1 MKVKEQKQTV
11 ATVAAPKKK
20 SQAQEVW
27 HRFKKNHLALL
38 GLALIII
45 MILVVTFADFIAP
58 YGFDDQDY
66 MSTMLPPSLEHLCG
80 TDNVGRDIFSRL
92 LFGGR
97 VSLTIGIISVGI
109 GLIVGGAMGAIAGY
123 YGGKLDNFLM
133 RIIDILMAIPS
144 VILAISICA
153 ALGPGLVNTMI
164 AVGISSIPNYARI
177 LRSSI
182 LSIKQ
187 QEYVEAAR
195 AIGASNNRI
204 IGKHIVPNSL
214 SGLIVQASMG
224 VGRAIISAASMSF
237 IGLGIQPPNPEW
249 GAMLSAGRTYFQNY
263 PHMVLFPGIAIFLAV
278 LSMNLIGDG
287 LRDALDPRLKR

>member
-1 MKVKEQKQTV
+1 MKTAGKSEH
-11 ATVAAPKKK
+11 AAAPAAKKK
-20 SQAQEVW
+20 SQFQEVW
-27 HRFKKNHLALL
+27 GRFKKNRLALF
-38 GLALIII
+38 GMVLILL
-45 MILVVTFADFIAP
+45 MILMVILSPLIAP
-58 YGFDDQDY
+58 YGFDEQNY
-66 MSTMLPPSLEHLCG
+66 YEIFASPSLQHLCG
-80 TDNVGRDIFSRL
+80 TDNLGRDVFSRL
-92 LFGGR
+92 LYGGR

-109 GLIVGGAMGAIAGY
+109 GLLCGGLMGALAGY
-123 YGGKLDNFLM
+123 YGGKLDNTLM

-164 AVGISSIPNYARI
+164 AVGVASIPNSARI

-195 AIGASNNRI
+195 AIGASNARI
-204 IGKHIVPNSL
+204 ISKHIVPNSL

-237 IGLGIQPPNPEW
+237 IGLGIAPPNPEW
-249 GAMLSAGRTYFQNY
+249 GAMLSAGRTYFRDY

>member
-1 MKVKEQKQTV
+1 MKTAGKSEH
-11 ATVAAPKKK
+11 AAAPAAKKK
-20 SQAQEVW
+20 SQLQEVW
-27 HRFKKNHLALL
+27 GRLKKNRLALF
-38 GLALIII
+38 GMVLILL
-45 MILVVTFADFIAP
+45 MILMVVLSPLIAP
-58 YGFDDQDY
+58 YGFDEQNY
-66 MSTMLPPSLEHLCG
+66 YEIFASPSLQHLCG
-80 TDNVGRDIFSRL
+80 TDNLGRDVFSRL
-92 LFGGR
+92 LYGGR

-109 GLIVGGAMGAIAGY
+109 GLLCGGLMGALAGY
-123 YGGKLDNFLM
+123 YGGKLDNTLM

-164 AVGISSIPNYARI
+164 AVGVASIPNYARI

-195 AIGASNNRI
+195 AIGASNARI
-204 IGKHIVPNSL
+204 ISKHIVPNSL

-237 IGLGIQPPNPEW
+237 IGLGIAPPNPEW
-249 GAMLSAGRTYFQNY
+249 GAMLSAGRTYFRDY

>member
-1 MKVKEQKQTV
+1 MKTAGKSEH
-11 ATVAAPKKK
+11 AAAPAAKKK
-20 SQAQEVW
+20 SQLQEVW
-27 HRFKKNHLALL
+27 GRFKKNRLALF
-38 GLALIII
+38 GMVLILL
-45 MILVVTFADFIAP
+45 MILMVVLSPLIAP
-58 YGFDDQDY
+58 YGFDEQNY
-66 MSTMLPPSLEHLCG
+66 YEIFASPSLQHLCG
-80 TDNVGRDIFSRL
+80 TDNLGRDVFSRL
-92 LFGGR
+92 LYGGR

-109 GLIVGGAMGAIAGY
+109 GLLCGGLMGALAGY
-123 YGGKLDNFLM
+123 YGGKLDNTLM

-164 AVGISSIPNYARI
+164 AVGVASIPNYARI

-195 AIGASNNRI
+195 AIGASNARI
-204 IGKHIVPNSL
+204 ISKHIVPNSL

-237 IGLGIQPPNPEW
+237 IGLGIAPPNPEW
-249 GAMLSAGRTYFQNY
+249 GAMLSAGRTYFRDY

-278 LSMNLIGDG
+278 VSMNLIGDG

>member
-1 MKVKEQKQTV
+1 MKTAGKSEH
-11 ATVAAPKKK
+11 AAAPAAKKK
-20 SQAQEVW
+20 SQFQEVW
-27 HRFKKNHLALL
+27 GRFKKNRLALF
-38 GLALIII
+38 GMVLILL
-45 MILVVTFADFIAP
+45 MILMVILSPLIAP
-58 YGFDDQDY
+58 YGFDEQNY
-66 MSTMLPPSLEHLCG
+66 YEIFASPSLQHLCG
-80 TDNVGRDIFSRL
+80 TDNLGRDVFSRL
-92 LFGGR
+92 LYGGR

-109 GLIVGGAMGAIAGY
+109 GLLCGGLMGALAGY
-123 YGGKLDNFLM
+123 YGSKLDNTLM

-164 AVGISSIPNYARI
+164 AVGVASIPNYARI

-195 AIGASNNRI
+195 AIGASNARI
-204 IGKHIVPNSL
+204 ISKHIVPNSL

-237 IGLGIQPPNPEW
+237 IGLGIAPPNPEW
-249 GAMLSAGRTYFQNY
+249 GAMLSAGRTYFRDY

>member
-1 MKVKEQKQTV
+1 MKTAGKSEH
-11 ATVAAPKKK
+11 AAAPAAKKK
-20 SQAQEVW
+20 SQFQEVW
-27 HRFKKNHLALL
+27 GRFKKNRLALF
-38 GLALIII
+38 GMVLILL
-45 MILVVTFADFIAP
+45 MILMVVLSPLIAP
-58 YGFDDQDY
+58 YGFDEQNY
-66 MSTMLPPSLEHLCG
+66 YEIFASPSLQHLCG
-80 TDNVGRDIFSRL
+80 TDNLGRDVFSRL
-92 LFGGR
+92 LYGGR

-109 GLIVGGAMGAIAGY
+109 GLLCGGLMGALAGY
-123 YGGKLDNFLM
+123 YGGKLDNTLM

-164 AVGISSIPNYARI
+164 AVGVASIPNYARI

-195 AIGASNNRI
+195 AIGASNARI
-204 IGKHIVPNSL
+204 ISKHIVPNSL

-237 IGLGIQPPNPEW
+237 IGLGIAPPNPEW
-249 GAMLSAGRTYFQNY
+249 GAMLSAGRTYFRDY

>member
-1 MKVKEQKQTV
+1 MKVMTRD
-11 ATVAAPKKK
+11 AAPAGSAKKK
-20 SQAQEVW
+20 NQVQEVW
-27 HRFKKNHLALL
+27 RRFKKNRLALV
-38 GLALIII
+38 GLVMIAV
-45 MILVVTFADFIAP
+45 MILLAAFSSFIAP
-58 YGFDDQDY
+58 YGFDEQNY
-66 MSTMLPPSLEHLCG
+66 YETFLSPSLQHLCG
-80 TDNVGRDIFSRL
+80 TDNLGRDIFSRL
-92 LFGGR
+92 LYGGR

-109 GLIVGGAMGAIAGY
+109 GLLFGGAIGSIAGY
-123 YGGKLDNFLM
+123 YGGKLDNVLM
-133 RIIDILMAIPS
+133 RFVDILMAIPS
-144 VILAISICA
+144 IILAISICA

-164 AVGISSIPNYARI
+164 AVGLASIPNYARI
-177 LRSSI
+177 LRSAI

-195 AIGASNNRI
+195 AIGANNKRI
-204 IGKHIVPNSL
+204 IGKHIIPNSM

-249 GAMLSAGRTYFQNY
+249 GAMLSAGRAYFRDY
-263 PHMVLFPGIAIFLAV
+263 SHMVLFPGLAIFIAV

>member
-1 MKVKEQKQTV
+1 MKTAVKSEH
-11 ATVAAPKKK
+11 AAAPAAKKK
-20 SQAQEVW
+20 SQFQEVW
-27 HRFKKNHLALL
+27 GRFKKNRLALF
-38 GLALIII
+38 GMVLILL
-45 MILVVTFADFIAP
+45 MILMVILSPLIAP
-58 YGFDDQDY
+58 YGFDEQNY
-66 MSTMLPPSLEHLCG
+66 YEIFASPSLQHLCG
-80 TDNVGRDIFSRL
+80 TDNLGRDVFSRL
-92 LFGGR
+92 LYGGR

-109 GLIVGGAMGAIAGY
+109 GLLCGGLMGALAGY
-123 YGGKLDNFLM
+123 YGSKLDNTLM

-164 AVGISSIPNYARI
+164 AVGVASIPNYARI

-195 AIGASNNRI
+195 AIGASNARI
-204 IGKHIVPNSL
+204 ISKHIVPNSL

-237 IGLGIQPPNPEW
+237 IGLGIAPPNPEW
-249 GAMLSAGRTYFQNY
+249 GAMLSAGRTYFRDY